1 MERSN
6 PYLLVFARVVIGLC
20 LYPFFHLQIRGR
32 ENLPQDKAFILL
44 PKHQRWEDIPLLGL
58 ATPNTLYYVA
68 KHELFLNPVYK
79 WLISALGG
87 IPLNRKRPIE
97 SRRSLKQ
104 IIAVLKYGEGLV
116 IFPEGTYYNGH
127 VGPGH
132 VGLIRMV
139 SSRLVLPFVP
149 VGIRYP
155 KGGIRARVQINFG
168 TPIYNDTSVAAD
180 KFVSRVM
187 QEIAKL
193 SGLSL

>member
-6 PYLLVFARVVIGLC
+6 PYLLIFARVAVGLC
-20 LYPFFHLQIRGR
+20 LYPFFRLQIRGR
-32 ENLPQDKAFILL
+32 KNLPQDKAFILL

-58 ATPNTLYYVA
+58 ATPSTLYYVA
-68 KHELFLNPVYK
+68 KHELFLNPVFR
-79 WLISALGG
+79 WLISSLGG

-104 IIAVLKYGEGLV
+104 MIAVLKNGEGVV

-139 SSRLVLPFVP
+139 SSRLVLPFIP
-149 VGIRYP
+149 VGIRYS
-155 KGGIRARVQINFG
+155 KDGIRARVQINFG
-168 TPIYNDTSVAAD
+168 IPIYKDTSVAAD
-180 KFVSRVM
+180 RFVHRVM
-187 QEIAKL
+187 WEIARL
-193 SGLSL
+193 SGFSP

>member
-6 PYLLVFARVVIGLC
+6 PYLLVFARVAVGLC
-20 LYPFFHLQIRGR
+20 LYPFFHLQIRGK
-32 ENLPQDKAFILL
+32 ENLPQDQAFILL

-58 ATPNTLYYVA
+58 ATPSTLYYVA
-68 KHELFLNPVYK
+68 KHELFSNPVYR

-87 IPLNRKRPIE
+87 IALNRKRPIE
-97 SRRSLKQ
+97 SRRSLAQ
-104 IIAVLKYGEGLV
+104 MIAVLKNGEGVV
-116 IFPEGTYYNGH
+116 IFPEGTYCNGH

-139 SSRLVLPFVP
+139 SSRLVLPFIP

-155 KGGIRARVQINFG
+155 KGGIRARVQISFG
-168 TPIYNDTSVAAD
+168 TPIYKDTSVTAD
-180 KFVSRVM
+180 TFVRRVM
-187 QEIAKL
+187 QEIATL

>member
-20 LYPFFHLQIRGR
+20 LYPFYHLQIRGR

-58 ATPNTLYYVA
+58 ATPYTLYYVA
-68 KHELFLNPVYK
+68 KHELFLNPVNK

-97 SRRSLKQ
+97 SRRALKQ
-104 IIAVLKYGEGLV
+104 MIAVLKYGEGLA
-116 IFPEGTYYNGH
+116 IFPEGTYYNEH
-127 VGPGH
+127 MGPGR

-139 SSRLVLPFVP
+139 STRFALPFIP

-180 KFVSRVM
+180 QFVHRIM
-187 QEIAKL
+187 QEIAQL
-193 SGLSL
+193 SSLS

>member
-6 PYLLVFARVVIGLC
+6 PYLLVFARIAVRFC
-20 LYPFFHLQIRGR
+20 LYPLFRLQTRGR
-32 ENLPQDKAFILL
+32 QNLPQDKAFILL

-58 ATPNTLYYVA
+58 ATPSTLYYVA
-68 KHELFLNPVYK
+68 KYELFLNPVNR
-79 WLISALGG
+79 WLISSLGG

-104 IIAVLKYGEGLV
+104 MIAVLKNGEGVV
-116 IFPEGTYYNGH
+116 IFPEGTYHNGH

-139 SSRLVLPFVP
+139 SSRLVLPFIP
-149 VGIRYP
+149 VGIRYS
-155 KGGIRARVQINFG
+155 KGGIRARVQISFG
-168 TPIYNDTSVAAD
+168 TPIYKDTSVAAD
-180 KFVSRVM
+180 AFVHRIM